1 VIACIQP
8 VYRLYAGQRESYDI
22 FFLRKRGAAVKKK
35 EAGTPV
41 FSGTVRNGSLALEA
55 YEHLREAI
63 TGNVYQPGD
72 YLSENAL
79 SEALGMSRTPI
90 REAFKRLSSEG
101 FIETRNG
108 VGTIVTHVTLKE
120 IHDIFEVRSALE
132 CVAADSALDRISDK
146 ELNLLE
152 LTWRKFK
159 ADVSAGRKIAWDV
172 LSEKDYMLHEFLI
185 RKCDN
190 RYIIDIIDRIRM
202 KIARF
207 QKISVM
213 TLGDQS
219 DTIDRHLRILEL
231 MRGRD
236 VEALKKELRRH
247 ILESEELILRNPNL
261 R

>member
-1 VIACIQP
+1 MQVSRTGYGI
-8 VYRLYAGQRESYDI
+8 S
-22 FFLRKRGAAVKKK
+22 FLGKRGADMKKK
-35 EAGTPV
+35 EVVSPASSRLV
-41 FSGTVRNGSLALEA
+41 HNGNLALEA
-55 YEHLREAI
+55 YERIKEAI
-63 TGNVYQPGD
+63 TGNLYQPGD

-79 SEALGMSRTPI
+79 SEVFGMSRTPI
-90 REAFKRLSSEG
+90 REAFKRLSGEG
-101 FIETRNG
+101 FVETRNG
-108 VGTIVTHVTLKE
+108 VGTIVTHITLKD
-120 IHDIFEVRSALE
+120 IHDIFEVRSAIE

-146 ELNLLE
+146 ELDLLE
-152 LTWRKFK
+152 TVWRKLK
-159 ADVSAGRKIAWDV
+159 ADVSAGKRIAWDV
-172 LSEKDYMLHEFLI
+172 LSEKDYSLHEFLI
-185 RKCDN
+185 RKSEN
-190 RYIIDIIDRIRM
+190 RYIADIIDRIRM

-219 DTIDRHLRILEL
+219 DTIDRHLRLLEL